1 MSQKEIISLARWRRI
16 RLFAMDVD
24 GILTDGR
31 VLVSSDGS
39 ESKAFSVLDGLGL
52 ARAREGGI
60 EIAWISGR
68 PSEATAMRATELKI
82 KRVIQGRNDKE
93 ACLREIMDALSLTP
107 EEVCYMGDDL
117 IDLPALSLAGIG
129 VTVPEA
135 GDEIRQ
141 TADWITSRAGGYG
154 AVREVCDRLVAA
166 RNDQTRPKP

>member
-1 MSQKEIISLARWRRI
+1 MSQKEIISLARWARI

-31 VLVSSDGS
+31 VLISSDGS

-52 ARAREGGI
+52 ARAREAGI
-60 EIAWISGR
+60 ELAWISGR
-68 PSEATAMRATELKI
+68 PSEATSMRATELKI
-82 KRVIQGRNDKE
+82 KRVIQGQNDKE
-93 ACLREIMDALSLTP
+93 TCLREIMESLSLTP

-135 GDEIRQ
+135 GDEIRH

-154 AVREVCDRLVAA
+154 AVREVCDRLVTA
-166 RNDQTRPKP
+166 RDNQPSPKA